1 VGIVRTQESLDS
13 LLVLR
18 GHKKADGILTSE
30 KDFCKFEEKERL
42 FWKASWELSI
52 TRGCVGSLFVHCRE
66 QRRPKE
72 YQRS

>member
-1 VGIVRTQESLDS
+1 MGIVRTQESLDS

-42 FWKASWELSI
+42 FGE
-52 TRGCVGSLFVHCRE
+52 SLGN
-66 QRRPKE
+66 
-72 YQRS
+72 